1 MAEAPT
7 ELLGKVPLF
16 SELKGKDLKRLAE
29 SMTERWADPGQEI
42 ATEGKQG
49 VGFFVIEEGTAKV
62 SIGGEVKRT
71 LGPGDYFGEIALIS
85 DTPRT
90 ATVTAETRIHCW
102 AIASWVFRPLVHDN
116 AAVAWHLLD
125 TMATFLTA
133 D

>member
-7 ELLGKVPLF
+7 ELLSKVPLF
-16 SELKGKDLKRLAE
+16 SEMKGKELKRLAE
-29 SMTERWADPGQEI
+29 SMTERWVEPGKEI

-49 VGFFVIEEGTAKV
+49 VGFFVIEEGTARV
-62 SIGGEVKRT
+62 SIGGEAKRT
-71 LGPGDYFGEIALIS
+71 LGPGDSFGEIALIT
-85 DTPRT
+85 DARRT
-90 ATVTAETRIHCW
+90 ATVTAETRVHCW

-125 TMATFLTA
+125 TMASFLTA